1 MATGGKHAVG
11 ITMNLPNENSICIFD
26 HFKCG
31 GVFDSPR
38 DSLREE
44 RDYVSYDFF
53 KQGI

>member
-38 DSLREE
+38 D